1 MTGLFIF
8 TAYSIALGSIFY
20 YLQQPYSRDWWL
32 KITTAKPFCVY
43 YFGPFN
49 SQKEAQAN
57 LGGYREDLEA
67 EQAKILKVQINQ
79 SMPSNSLTFCPEE
92 I

>member
-20 YLQQPYSRDWWL
+20 YLQQPYNRDWWL

-49 SQKEAQAN
+49 SKKEAQEN

-67 EQAKILKVQINQ
+67 EEAKILKIQINQ
-79 SMPSNSLTFCPEE
+79 SLPSNSLTFCPEE